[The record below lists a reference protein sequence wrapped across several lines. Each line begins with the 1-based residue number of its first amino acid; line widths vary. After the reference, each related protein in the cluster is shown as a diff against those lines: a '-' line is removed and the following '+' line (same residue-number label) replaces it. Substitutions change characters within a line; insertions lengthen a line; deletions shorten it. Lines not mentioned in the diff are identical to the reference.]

1 VERNKINSQET
12 KLKSYLENYYSNSSP
27 RKISFQKMSFE
38 TNTAKSLELN
48 SFDLM
53 QNTSTNSLGNK
64 VSVIYPSE
72 NKGSHNR
79 RRDSQK
85 IENKIINCENNIENY
100 IFNNINISHDQ
111 LEKVVNPYLM
121 TENKTNKTNINSIN
135 NSEFNSLSS
144 INIGLD
150 TLTTRNISNQGKI

>member
-1 VERNKINSQET
+1 
-12 KLKSYLENYYSNSSP
+12 
-27 RKISFQKMSFE
+27 MSFE

-64 VSVIYPSE
+64 VSVIFPIE
-72 NKGSHNR
+72 NKVNLNR
-79 RRDSQK
+79 IRDSQK

-100 IFNNINISHDQ
+100 YFNNINISHDQ

-121 TENKTNKTNINSIN
+121 TENKTNKTNMNSIN

-150 TLTTRNISNQGKI
+150 TLTTRNISTQGKIK

>member
-1 VERNKINSQET
+1 
-12 KLKSYLENYYSNSSP
+12 
-27 RKISFQKMSFE
+27 MSFD

-64 VSVIYPSE
+64 VSVIFPSE
-72 NKGSHNR
+72 NKGNHSR
-79 RRDSQK
+79 KRDSQK
-85 IENKIINCENNIENY
+85 FENKIINCENNIENY

-111 LEKVVNPYLM
+111 LEKVVNPYLI
-121 TENKTNKTNINSIN
+121 TDNKTSKTNINSIN
-135 NSEFNSLSS
+135 NSEFNSISS

-150 TLTTRNISNQGKI
+150 TLTTRNTSNPGKIQ